1 MGLSKKTFLY
11 SIILA
16 VIMTVFILG
25 YFVLMLPSL
34 YVDYVMDSNLK
45 LVMEIQEG
53 YMEDRTYDGLAV
65 KNPSSV
71 YTMEIPDEGT
81 EIYVSGKFFKMTVKI
96 QDEELLVMLDSVRK
110 MMDDM
115 GDNGITGGTA
125 KEKGESTTGGENGSA
140 DGENTGRKPE
150 YLLKLWEQIKGKFTE
165 ENLFAENCPVAVQV
179 EGKEKQGIYRE
190 EYSKIHRT
198 EGNSFVYE
206 GGVSDGD
213 YSYTTYVAMGRVKDA
228 FIITVLPTMTPRME
242 EIRPVV
248 MGSLPMIG
256 AVMFLLLLLASRFF
270 SGKIVN
276 PIIRLAGYAESVRA
290 LDGYE
295 SEAFISD
302 SEDEI
307 GALGRALHELYRELS
322 EKYQELELKNKALEE
337 ENERQEVFLRATS
350 HQLKT
355 PVTAAL
361 LVVEGMMNEVGK
373 YKNTKEYLP
382 EVKKHL
388 LSMRKIVEDILYLN
402 YHAENMQKEEL
413 ALEALV
419 QELIRTYKVQADD
432 KGLDV
437 SIRGSGMVKADR
449 EMMKKIVDNILSN
462 AVQYTPEG
470 QRIEIEAGTGELYVK
485 NYGVSIDP
493 QILPNIFE
501 PFVSSDESR
510 KGKGLGLYVASY
522 YSRLSGCELKVENIE
537 NGVQARLKF
546 L

>member
-140 DGENTGRKPE
+140 DGENTGRKPD

-256 AVMFLLLLLASRFF
+256 AVMFLLVLLASRFF

-437 SIRGSGMVKADR
+437 SVRGSGMVKADR

>member
-140 DGENTGRKPE
+140 DGENTGRKPD

-242 EIRPVV
+242 AIRPVV

-256 AVMFLLLLLASRFF
+256 AVMFLLVLLASRFF

-437 SIRGSGMVKADR
+437 SVRGSGMVKADR

>member
-256 AVMFLLLLLASRFF
+256 AVMFLLVLLASRFF

-437 SIRGSGMVKADR
+437 SVRGSGMVKADR

>member
-256 AVMFLLLLLASRFF
+256 AVMFLLVLLASRFF

-493 QILPNIFE
+493 QILPNILE

>member
-16 VIMTVFILG
+16 VIMTAFILG

-45 LVMEIQEG
+45 SVMEIQEG
-53 YMEDRTYDGLAV
+53 YMEDRNYDGLTV

-71 YTMEIPDEGT
+71 YTMEIPDEGA

-96 QDEELLVMLDSVRK
+96 QDEELLAMLDSVRK

-115 GDNGITGGTA
+115 EYNGITGGTA
-125 KEKGESTTGGENGSA
+125 KERGESTIRGEN
-140 DGENTGRKPE
+140 
-150 YLLKLWEQIKGKFTE
+150 LLKLWEQIKGKFTE

-213 YSYTTYVAMGRVKDA
+213 YSYTTYAAMGRVKDA
-228 FIITVLPTMTPRME
+228 FIITVLPAMTPRME

-256 AVMFLLLLLASRFF
+256 AGMFLLVLLASRFF

-276 PIIRLAGYAESVRA
+276 PIIRLAGYAENVRD

-295 SEAFISD
+295 SEAFTSD

-382 EVKKHL
+382 EVKKQL

-402 YHAENMQKEEL
+402 YHAENMQKGEL

-419 QELIRTYKVQADD
+419 QELMRTYKVQADD
-432 KGLDV
+432 KRLDV
-437 SIRGSGMVKADR
+437 AVRGSGMVKADR

-470 QRIEIEAGTGELYVK
+470 QRIEIEAGTGELCVK
-485 NYGVSIDP
+485 NYGASIDP

>member
-16 VIMTVFILG
+16 VIMTAFILG

-45 LVMEIQEG
+45 SVMEIQEG
-53 YMEDRTYDGLAV
+53 YMEDRTYDGLTV

-125 KEKGESTTGGENGSA
+125 KERGESTTGGENGSA
-140 DGENTGRKPE
+140 AGENTGRKPE

-256 AVMFLLLLLASRFF
+256 AVMFLLVLLASRFF

-437 SIRGSGMVKADR
+437 SVRGSGMVKADR

>member
-45 LVMEIQEG
+45 SVMEIQEG
-53 YMEDRTYDGLAV
+53 YMEDRTYDGLTV

-198 EGNSFVYE
+198 EGDSFVYE

-228 FIITVLPTMTPRME
+228 FIITVLPAMTPRME

-256 AVMFLLLLLASRFF
+256 AVMFLLVLLASRFF

>member
-16 VIMTVFILG
+16 VIMTAFILG

-45 LVMEIQEG
+45 SVMEIQEG
-53 YMEDRTYDGLAV
+53 YMEDRTYDGLTV

-125 KEKGESTTGGENGSA
+125 KERGESTTGGEN
-140 DGENTGRKPE
+140 
-150 YLLKLWEQIKGKFTE
+150 LLKLWEQIKGKFTE
-165 ENLFAENCPVAVQV
+165 ENLFAENCPVAVRV

-198 EGNSFVYE
+198 EGDSFVYE

-213 YSYTTYVAMGRVKDA
+213 YSYTTYVAMGRGKDA
-228 FIITVLPTMTPRME
+228 FIITVLPAMTPRME

-256 AVMFLLLLLASRFF
+256 AVMFLLVLLASRFF

-382 EVKKHL
+382 EVKKQL

-419 QELIRTYKVQADD
+419 QELMRTYKVQADD
-432 KGLDV
+432 KRLDV
-437 SIRGSGMVKADR
+437 AVRGSGMVKADR

-470 QRIEIEAGTGELYVK
+470 QRIEIEAGTGELCVK
-485 NYGVSIDP
+485 NYGASIDP

>member
-140 DGENTGRKPE
+140 DGENTGRKPD

-198 EGNSFVYE
+198 EGTSFVYE

-256 AVMFLLLLLASRFF
+256 AVMFLLVLLASRFF

-437 SIRGSGMVKADR
+437 SVRGSGMVKADR

>member
-140 DGENTGRKPE
+140 DGENTGRKPD

-256 AVMFLLLLLASRFF
+256 AVMFLLVLLASRFF

-419 QELIRTYKVQADD
+419 QERIRTYKVQADD

-437 SIRGSGMVKADR
+437 SVRGSGMVKADR

>member
-1 MGLSKKTFLY
+1 
-11 SIILA
+11 
-16 VIMTVFILG
+16 
-25 YFVLMLPSL
+25 
-34 YVDYVMDSNLK
+34 
-45 LVMEIQEG
+45 
-53 YMEDRTYDGLAV
+53 
-65 KNPSSV
+65 
-71 YTMEIPDEGT
+71 MEIPDEGT

-140 DGENTGRKPE
+140 DGENTGRKPD

-256 AVMFLLLLLASRFF
+256 AVMFLLVLLASRFF

-437 SIRGSGMVKADR
+437 SVRGSGMVKADR

>member
-256 AVMFLLLLLASRFF
+256 AVMFLLVLLASRFF

>member
-16 VIMTVFILG
+16 VIMTAFILG

-45 LVMEIQEG
+45 SVMEIQEG
-53 YMEDRTYDGLAV
+53 YMEDRTYDGLTV

-125 KEKGESTTGGENGSA
+125 KERGESTTGGENGSA
-140 DGENTGRKPE
+140 DGENTGRKPD

-256 AVMFLLLLLASRFF
+256 AVMFLLVLLASRFF

-437 SIRGSGMVKADR
+437 SVRGSGMVKADR